1 MNVRVH
7 PWCTSFCLPGLA
19 ENRTKIKRS
28 DLKRI
33 GLLGCGGFGA
43 VELWEH
49 SKTGGRCA
57 LGLAHGPSRKG
68 QT

>member
-1 MNVRVH
+1 V
-7 PWCTSFCLPGLA
+7 SSPGLA

-49 SKTGGRCA
+49 SKTGG
-57 LGLAHGPSRKG
+57 GTVSRTQRISKTQRRVLDVLVAG
-68 QT
+68 

>member
-1 MNVRVH
+1 MS
-7 PWCTSFCLPGLA
+7 PLGLA

-49 SKTGGRCA
+49 SKTGPADPGTRDA
-57 LGLAHGPSRKG
+57 TFFVERRPKDPRYK
-68 QT
+68 